1 MRNSL
6 KMNSNVSMGEK
17 AVIKMKRTS
26 LVSSL

>member
-17 AVIKMKRTS
+17 AIIKILTIRKNN
-26 LVSSL
+26 L